1 MPGLKKVTFPC
12 RQSRLIPIFFHYCI
26 KSMMRLGPVSE
37 VTEFLAVSEL
47 TQQISSSSFD
57 RCSLLIDCS
66 LFVILKTFMWA
77 LIAFSKPPKVAIG
90 LVLPGGLLFSRVTI
104 YLVVRKRLNILMI
117 VFNFSFGTA
126 G

>member
-1 MPGLKKVTFPC
+1 
-12 RQSRLIPIFFHYCI
+12 
-26 KSMMRLGPVSE
+26 MMRLGPVSE

-47 TQQISSSSFD
+47 TQQIS
-57 RCSLLIDCS
+57 LLIDCS

-77 LIAFSKPPKVAIG
+77 LKAFSKPPKVAIG

-104 YLVVRKRLNILMI
+104 YLVVRKRSNILMI